1 MRSFS
6 SIFAITFAASLLFA
20 NATAQET
27 ITAAADKANYAY
39 GDNVSISGKVPAYVE
54 GAKGSIK
61 VLTSK
66 NKVFLD
72 TSFTPKPDGTF
83 AYTFRLEGSLLE
95 EGTWTAR
102 ISYQGKNVIASFK
115 VLAQE
120 LLLVD
125 VKITIGS
132 SNPNNAK
139 FYDPKEITVKKGTK
153 VVWNNN
159 DVTAHT
165 VTYGEKKGSPGVGSL
180 FDSGMIRSGT
190 FYEHT
195 FADVGD
201 YPYFCTVY
209 PWMTGRIIVVEE
221 VQVPVTVELSM
232 TTDKAKY
239 KLGETVKVAG
249 SAKPV
254 QDKDVVVQVFNPGN
268 STFSLGQFRL
278 LADGKFAY
286 SFPLKGDLAVPGNYT
301 IKATYLN
308 ETISRI
314 IQVQEAPIPTPQPD
328 TQPKS
333 GSKINAERV
342 SFVDVSGSEKKSL
355 GIGEQVLVQSKLT
368 NTQGVLQEFVFIVQ
382 VKDSDGIIV
391 MLSWF
396 QSALNPKQTVS
407 VAQSWTPDSEGRF
420 TVQAFVW
427 RSVLDPVPL
436 TTESLQTT
444 IKVA

>member
-1 MRSFS
+1 MRGFLSV
-6 SIFAITFAASLLFA
+6 FAITVTISMLFA
-20 NATAQET
+20 NASAQET
-27 ITAAADKANYAY
+27 VTVTADKANYAY
-39 GDNVSISGKVPAYVE
+39 GDNVSITGKVPSYVE

-83 AYTFRLEGSLLE
+83 SYAFKLEGSLLE

-102 ISYQGKNVIASFK
+102 VSYQGKNALASFK
-115 VLAQE
+115 VLEQE
-120 LLLVD
+120 LLIVD
-125 VKITIGS
+125 VGITIGS
-132 SNPNNAK
+132 SNPNNGK

-153 VVWNNN
+153 VVWSNK

-165 VTYGEKKGSPGVGSL
+165 VTYGEKGSPGVGSV
-180 FDSGMIRSGT
+180 FDSGMIRSNT
-190 FYEHT
+190 FYEHSFT
-195 FADVGD
+195 DDGD
-201 YPYFCTVY
+201 YSYFCTIY
-209 PWMTGRIIVVEE
+209 PWMTGRIIVVKEM
-221 VQVPVTVELSM
+221 QVPITVELSM
-232 TTDKAKY
+232 STDKAKY
-239 KLGETVKVAG
+239 KLGDTVKVAG

-254 QDKDVVVQVFNPGN
+254 QDKDVVVQVFNPD
-268 STFSLGQFRL
+268 SSAFSLGQFRL

-286 SFPLKGDLAVPGNYT
+286 SFPLKGDLAIAGNYT

-308 ETISRI
+308 ETISSI
-314 IQVQEAPIPTPQPD
+314 IIVEEAPIPKPQPD

-333 GSKINAERV
+333 GSKVIAERV
-342 SFVDVSGSEKKSL
+342 SFVDVTGSEKKSL
-355 GIGEQVLVQSKLT
+355 GVGEQVLVQSKIT
-368 NTQGVLQEFVFIVQ
+368 NAQSAQQEFVFIVQ
-382 VKDSDGIIV
+382 VKDSDGVIV

-396 QSALNPKQTVS
+396 QSALNSKQTVS

-427 RSVLDPVPL
+427 KSVLDPIPL